1 MKYIVNAFSI
11 NMLNIAENWFGFKK
25 NIEVERLNIQKEDVK
40 RIFESERGWESAI
53 GHQTTADILGIP
65 CNRLT
70 VKLNAGDEL
79 LVAQY
84 VGPRLPEGTTVLP
97 EGSKFEFYRVTIS

>member
-1 MKYIVNAFSI
+1 MKKYIVNAFSL
-11 NMLNIAENWFGFKK
+11 NMMEIGDTKK
-25 NIEVERLNIQKEDVK
+25 NIEVVKLNIQKEQVK
-40 RIFESERGWESAI
+40 GILENGSGWESAV

-65 CNRLT
+65 CNRVT
-70 VKLNAGDEL
+70 VKLDDGDEL

-84 VGPRLPEGTTVLP
+84 VGPRLPEGTMVLP